1 MFDLDWGR
9 ILLPSTPPLEI
20 FVRGTLMY
28 LALFVMLR
36 VVLRR
41 QSGTV
46 GITDLLVV
54 VLLADA
60 SQNALAGDYHSVADG
75 VLLVATIIGWSY
87 ALDWLGYHIPA
98 VQRFVHPPP
107 LTLVK
112 DGQMQRRNMR
122 HELITPEELMT
133 QLREQ
138 GIESLDQVKRA
149 CIEGDGQISVVK
161 REETGGAEQG
171 KKRRAAI

>member
-1 MFDLDWGR
+1 MVDLDWGS
-9 ILLPSTPPLEI
+9 ILLPDTPPLEI
-20 FVRGTLMY
+20 VARGTLMY

-60 SQNALAGDYHSVADG
+60 SQNAMAGSYSSIADG

-87 ALDWLGYHIPA
+87 VLDWLGYHIPA
-98 VQRFVHPPP
+98 VQRFVHPPA

-122 HELITPEELMT
+122 HELITHEELMGL
-133 QLREQ
+133 LREQ

-149 CIEGDGQISVVK
+149 CMESDGQISVVK
-161 REETGGAEQG
+161 REEGGGTERS
-171 KKRRAAI
+171 KRRAAV

>member
-1 MFDLDWGR
+1 MFDLDWGH
-9 ILLPSTPPLEI
+9 ILLPDTPLLEI
-20 FVRGTLMY
+20 FIRGTLMY

-36 VVLRR
+36 IVLRR

-60 SQNALAGDYHSVADG
+60 SQNAMADDYHSIADG

-87 ALDWLGYHIPA
+87 ALDWLGYHIPV

-107 LTLVK
+107 LTLVQ

-122 HELITPEELMT
+122 KELITAEELMT

-149 CIEGDGQISVVK
+149 CMEGDGQISVVK
-161 REETGGAEQG
+161 HEDASGSEPG
-171 KKRRAAI
+171 KKRRVAT